1 MSRENVELV
10 HHAYD
15 MLGREDWVAL
25 AALIADD
32 CEVRDHDIPDAAG
45 DVYRGPDG
53 VLDWLAEW
61 DRAWE
66 AWQVTN
72 LDVRE
77 APDGRVVAL
86 FRMVTRGRDSRI
98 EMTRLDGVVYSVRD
112 GKLIQM
118 DYYNDQRQALEAVGL
133 RE

>member
-10 HHAYD
+10 HHAYA
-15 MLGREDWVAL
+15 LLRREDWVAL
-25 AALIADD
+25 AALIAAD
-32 CEVRDHDIPDAAG
+32 CEVHDHDIPDAAG

-66 AWQVTN
+66 AWEVTN

-86 FRMVTRGRDSRI
+86 FQMVTRGRDSRI

-112 GKLIQM
+112 GKLIRM
-118 DYYNDQRQALEAVGL
+118 DYYNDQREALEAVGL